1 MLLWV
6 PVLNTSNSFGIGSPW
21 IQTFNESKCSTPTG
35 TYQLPKMS
43 PTATSNFHNEFQP
56 RREHKL
62 RLKAIEK
69 FLKKEKIGSI
79 IKELGESSWIQ
90 TPGKL
95 FWLMFFKLSR
105 LRAILVSWTDKIRFM
120 ESLYDFYYDQFNEF
134 VVQISF
140 LVFKVINAKLL
151 FVEL

>member
-1 MLLWV
+1 
-6 PVLNTSNSFGIGSPW
+6 
-21 IQTFNESKCSTPTG
+21 
-35 TYQLPKMS
+35 MS

-95 FWLMFFKLSR
+95 FWLMFLKLSR
-105 LRAILVSWTDKIRFM
+105 LRAILVSWTDKIRFK